1 MPKRWWIYPL
11 FALGTVLVA
20 VLLLVGYA
28 AAIVYPTLP
37 SLDALTEYKPKIPL
51 RIYSTEGAL
60 IGEFGEERR
69 AVVKIADVP
78 ETLKEAILAAED
90 ERFYEHGGVD
100 YIGVLRAVLH
110 NFSAGSARQG
120 PE

>member
-11 FALGTVLVA
+11 FALGTILVA
-20 VLLLVGYA
+20 FLLLVGYA

-37 SLDALTEYKPKIPL
+37 SLNALTEYNPKIPL
-51 RIYSTEGAL
+51 RIFSADNAL

-78 ETLKEAILAAED
+78 KGLRQAIVAAED
-90 ERFYEHGGVD
+90 ERFY
-100 YIGVLRAVLH
+100 
-110 NFSAGSARQG
+110 
-120 PE
+120 